1 MYPECILVYPIMY
14 LTCSVTN
21 QENTCILTFCMYF
34 TRIPN
39 ESKIHFG
46 IHIRYIKIHVSWAL
60 PWCHTGYMSGYI
72 RIRVS
77 WTLHHDTSYDTSGYT
92 EIQNH
97 DTCILDAS
105 WRGTYLR
112 CGIHAGYMRDTCI
125 CKGDQDTFGIHP
137 KYMMTYIMTYMYLK
151 CIQREMYL
159 IWIETCGIHARY
171 MRDTCILRGNQ
182 DTCGI
187 HAGYMRDTYL
197 GGLGVS
203 KRPRK

>member
-1 MYPECILVYPIMY
+1 MYPEGYMYPECILMY
-14 LTCSVTN
+14 LK
-21 QENTCILTFCMYF
+21 CILHALLHSKRIHVSFTFCMYF

-60 PWCHTGYMSGYI
+60 PWCHTGYISRYI

-77 WTLHHDTSYDTSGYT
+77 WILYHDTSIDTSGYT

-112 CGIHAGYMRDTCI
+112 SCKIHARDTCE
-125 CKGDQDTFGIHP
+125 IHVSARVI
-137 KYMMTYIMTYMYLK
+137 KIHVHLS
-151 CIQREMYL
+151 L
-159 IWIETCGIHARY
+159 IHIWRCRRAI
-171 MRDTCILRGNQ
+171 
-182 DTCGI
+182 
-187 HAGYMRDTYL
+187 
-197 GGLGVS
+197 
-203 KRPRK
+203 